1 MCAWKHRLF
10 SPLLVVAVMLLWGS
24 TSAFATDVQT
34 FSGAQLVPHA
44 GNDGDSFLVAAGGKH
59 IHLRLYFA
67 DCPETSVSLES
78 DVQRVRE
85 QTRYFGLPHGGRTVH
100 FGREAQA
107 FVARTLA
114 TPFTVHTAFASAL
127 GRSTR
132 GRVYG
137 FVTTADGHDLA
148 TLLIQHGLARAHGV
162 GRETPDGTPRDEMF
176 ARLHDLEA
184 SAMLKRT
191 GVWAESDA
199 DRIAALRAE
208 QRREEQ
214 QLQTF
219 QQQVQ
224 GTVPAQGPLDLNT
237 ASETELQ
244 SVKGI
249 GPALAARIVAGRPY
263 RSVDD
268 LLNIPG
274 IGPNKLAEFRERL
287 VVGP

>member
-1 MCAWKHRLF
+1 MDAWKRQ
-10 SPLLVVAVMLLWGS
+10 LLSSLCLVAAMLLWGS
-24 TSAFATDVQT
+24 RPACASDVQI

-44 GNDGDSFLVAAGGKH
+44 GNDGDSFLVAVAGKQ
-59 IHLRLYFA
+59 IHLRLYFV

-100 FGREAQA
+100 FGKEAQA
-107 FVARTLA
+107 FVARTLT
-114 TPFTVHTAFASAL
+114 TPFTVRTAFASAL

-132 GRVYG
+132 GRVYS
-137 FVTTADGHDLA
+137 FVTTAAGHDLG

-176 ARLHDLEA
+176 ARLRDLEA
-184 SAMLKRT
+184 AAMLKRT
-191 GVWAESDA
+191 GIWAESDA
-199 DRIAALRAE
+199 DHIAALRAE

-214 QLQTF
+214 QLQAF
-219 QQQVQ
+219 QHEAQ
-224 GTVPAQGPLDLNT
+224 GTVPAQGGLDLNT

-244 SVKGI
+244 AIKGI

-274 IGPNKLAEFRERL
+274 IGPAKLAEFHERL
-287 VVGP
+287 VVSP